1 MNGFDRFCAVLAGL
15 LAAVLMLMLMG
26 VIGLFAGSSA
36 HFSLPPVLGVLPAFV
51 GWGII
56 RSIMLAW
63 NVDSKGSQPTL
74 PPSSPSGS
82 PPVFSDWASGDDND
96 RDS

>member
-15 LAAVLMLMLMG
+15 LAAALLILG

-36 HFSLPPVLGVLPAFV
+36 HFSLPPVLGVAPAFV
-51 GWGII
+51 GWGIL

-63 NVDSKGSQPTL
+63 NVDPKGSQTTL

-82 PPVFSDWASGDDND
+82 PPAFTGWGSGNHDD
-96 RDS
+96 RGS